1 MITEKIHVTIYIIQF
16 YGEIKMDTYTKN
28 MTEGSELSHIL
39 RFALPLLLGNLFQ
52 QIYNIVDSV
61 IVGKVLGKNAL
72 AAVGAT
78 GSITFLFYTLCI
90 GLSIGAG
97 VLISQSFGAG
107 REKEVRSY
115 ISNSAY
121 VLILFGLVLSLVS
134 AISAES
140 LLKLLG
146 TPKSILPDATSY
158 MRIACAGTVCVAA
171 YNWINSVMRSLG
183 DSKTPLVFLIIAS
196 LLNAALDLLF
206 VVAFDFGVS
215 GAAWA
220 TVTAQAISAIGC
232 ILFSYIKN
240 EYFKLSKDEL
250 KPNRRLIAKCITTGV
265 PIALQNALISVSMV
279 FLQRAANT
287 FGETVMAAYT
297 VTMRVEQL
305 IQQPF
310 QSLNAAVSTFTGQ
323 NTGADKPLRVTR
335 GYRQSLK
342 TSTIFALF
350 MLIMFMLFSNAI
362 VRLFVNDAE
371 VIRIGSSALKVSACF
386 YIFLGFI
393 HTTRG
398 LLNGAGDVGFAL
410 INGVAEF
417 VGRVGFSTLLLLIP
431 FVGIWAVWGTT
442 CLTWV
447 LTAVMSFLRYTGG
460 KWKDKKLV

>member
-1 MITEKIHVTIYIIQF
+1 MS
-16 YGEIKMDTYTKN
+16 TYTKN
-28 MTEGSELSHIL
+28 MTEGSELSQIL
-39 RFALPLLLGNLFQ
+39 RFALPLLIGNLFQ
-52 QIYNIVDSV
+52 QVYNIVDSV
-61 IVGKVLGKNAL
+61 IVGKFLGKDSL

-107 REKEVRSY
+107 KYNEVKSL
-115 ISNSAY
+115 ILNSAY
-121 VLILFGLVLSLVS
+121 VLISFGLLLSVVS
-134 AISAES
+134 AISANG
-140 LLKLLG
+140 LLRLLG
-146 TPKSILPDATSY
+146 TPYGIISEATGY
-158 MRIACAGTVCVAA
+158 MRIACAGTVGVAA

-196 LLNAALDLLF
+196 ILNAALDLLF
-206 VVAFDFGVS
+206 VLVFKLGVS
-215 GAAWA
+215 GAAYA
-220 TVTAQAISAIGC
+220 TIAAQVLSAIGC
-232 ILFSYIKN
+232 FIFALIKN
-240 EYFKLSKDEL
+240 SFFRLSKNNV
-250 KPNRRLIAKCITTGV
+250 KPNRQLMLKCISTGI

-297 VTMRVEQL
+297 VTMRIEQL

-323 NTGADKPLRVTR
+323 NTGADKSLRVIN

-342 TSTIFALF
+342 AAAVFAVF
-350 MLIMFMLFSNAI
+350 MLITFILFSKLI
-362 VRLFVNDAE
+362 VKLFVDDPE
-371 VIRIGSSALKVSACF
+371 VIRIGALALKVSACF
-386 YIFLGFI
+386 YVFLGII

-398 LLNGAGDVGFAL
+398 LLNGAGDVGYAL
-410 INGVAEF
+410 VNGIAEF
-417 VGRVGFSTLLLLIP
+417 IGRVGFSTVLLNIP

-447 LTAVMSFLRYTGG
+447 LTAIMSVVRYFSG
-460 KWKDKKLV
+460 KWKEKRLI

>member
-1 MITEKIHVTIYIIQF
+1 MS
-16 YGEIKMDTYTKN
+16 TYTKN

-39 RFALPLLLGNLFQ
+39 RFALPLLIGNLFQ
-52 QIYNIVDSV
+52 QVYNIVDSV
-61 IVGKVLGKNAL
+61 IVGKFLGKDSL

-107 REKEVRSY
+107 KYNEVKSL

-121 VLILFGLVLSLVS
+121 VLISFGLLLSVVS
-134 AISAES
+134 AISANG
-140 LLKLLG
+140 LLRLLG
-146 TPKSILPDATSY
+146 TPYGIISEATSY
-158 MRIACAGTVCVAA
+158 MRIACAGTVGVAA

-196 LLNAALDLLF
+196 ILNAALDLLF
-206 VVAFDFGVS
+206 VVVFKLGVS
-215 GAAWA
+215 GAAYA
-220 TVTAQAISAIGC
+220 TIAAQALSAIGC
-232 ILFSYIKN
+232 FIFALIKN
-240 EYFKLSKDEL
+240 SFFRLSKNDV
-250 KPNRRLIAKCITTGV
+250 KPNRQLMLKCISTGI

-297 VTMRVEQL
+297 VTMRIEQL

-310 QSLNAAVSTFTGQ
+310 QSLNAAISTFTGQ
-323 NTGADKPLRVTR
+323 NTGADKPLRVIN
-335 GYRQSLK
+335 GYRKSLK
-342 TSTIFALF
+342 AAAVFAVM
-350 MLIMFMLFSNAI
+350 MLITFMLFSKLI
-362 VRLFVNDAE
+362 VKLFVDDPE
-371 VIRIGSSALKVSACF
+371 VIRIGALALKVSACF
-386 YIFLGFI
+386 YVFLGII

-398 LLNGAGDVGFAL
+398 LLNGAGDVGYAL
-410 INGVAEF
+410 VNGIAEF
-417 VGRVGFSTLLLLIP
+417 IGRVGFSTVLLNIP

-447 LTAVMSFLRYTGG
+447 LTAIMSVVRYFSG
-460 KWKDKKLV
+460 KWKEKRLI

>member
-1 MITEKIHVTIYIIQF
+1 MS
-16 YGEIKMDTYTKN
+16 TYTKN

-39 RFALPLLLGNLFQ
+39 RFALPLLIGNLFQ
-52 QIYNIVDSV
+52 QVYNIVDSV
-61 IVGKVLGKNAL
+61 IVGKFLGKDSL

-107 REKEVRSY
+107 KYDEVKSL

-121 VLILFGLVLSLVS
+121 VLISFGLLLSVVS
-134 AISAES
+134 AISANG
-140 LLKLLG
+140 LLRLLG
-146 TPKSILPDATSY
+146 TPYGIISEATSY
-158 MRIACAGTVCVAA
+158 MRIACAGTVGVAA

-206 VVAFDFGVS
+206 VVVFKLGVS
-215 GAAWA
+215 GAAYA
-220 TVTAQAISAIGC
+220 TIAAQALSAIGC
-232 ILFSYIKN
+232 FIFALIKN
-240 EYFKLSKDEL
+240 SFFRLSKNDV
-250 KPNRRLIAKCITTGV
+250 KPNSQLMLKCISTGI
-265 PIALQNALISVSMV
+265 PIALQNALISFSMV

-297 VTMRVEQL
+297 VTMRIEQL

-310 QSLNAAVSTFTGQ
+310 QSLNAAISTFTGQ
-323 NTGADKPLRVTR
+323 NTGADKPLRVIN

-342 TSTIFALF
+342 AAAVFAVM
-350 MLIMFMLFSNAI
+350 MLITFMLFSKLI
-362 VRLFVNDAE
+362 VKLFVDDPE
-371 VIRIGSSALKVSACF
+371 VIRIGALALKVSACF
-386 YIFLGFI
+386 YVFLGII

-398 LLNGAGDVGFAL
+398 LLNGAGDVGYAL
-410 INGVAEF
+410 VNGIAEF
-417 VGRVGFSTLLLLIP
+417 IGRVGFSTVLLNIP

-447 LTAVMSFLRYTGG
+447 LTAIMSVVRYFSG
-460 KWKDKKLV
+460 KWKEKRLI

>member
-1 MITEKIHVTIYIIQF
+1 MN
-16 YGEIKMDTYTKN
+16 TYTKN
-28 MTEGSELSHIL
+28 MTEGNELWHIL
-39 RFALPLLLGNLFQ
+39 RFALPLLIGNLFQ
-52 QIYNIVDSV
+52 QVYNIADSV
-61 IVGKVLGKNAL
+61 IVGKFLGKDAL

-78 GSITFLFYTLCI
+78 GSVTFLFYTLCI

-107 REKEVRSY
+107 RDKEVRSL

-121 VLILFGLVLSLVS
+121 VLILFGLMLSAVS
-134 AISAES
+134 ACSAEG

-146 TPKSILPDATSY
+146 TPQGILTDATGY

-196 LLNAALDLLF
+196 LLNAVLDLLF
-206 VVAFDFGVS
+206 VVVFDFGVS

-220 TVTAQAISAIGC
+220 TITAQAISAIGC
-232 ILFSYIKN
+232 IVFAYYKNKYFRFSKY
-240 EYFKLSKDEL
+240 EL
-250 KPNRRLIAKCITTGV
+250 KPNCRLIVKCITTGV
-265 PIALQNALISVSMV
+265 PIAIQNALISVSMV

-323 NTGADKPLRVTR
+323 NTGADKPMRVIK

-342 TSTIFALF
+342 AGTAFALF
-350 MLIMFMLFSNAI
+350 MLVMFMLFSEAI
-362 VRLFVNDAE
+362 VGLFVDDAE
-371 VIRIGSSALKVSACF
+371 VIKIGSSALKASACF
-386 YIFLGFI
+386 YIFLGLI

-398 LLNGAGDVGFAL
+398 LLNGAGDVGYAL
-410 INGVAEF
+410 VNGIAEF
-417 VGRVGFSTLLLLIP
+417 AGRAGFSTLLMLIP

-447 LTAVMSFLRYTGG
+447 LTAVMSLIRYSGG
-460 KWKDKKLV
+460 KWKKKKLV

>member
-1 MITEKIHVTIYIIQF
+1 MS
-16 YGEIKMDTYTKN
+16 TYTKN

-39 RFALPLLLGNLFQ
+39 RFALPLLIGNLFQ
-52 QIYNIVDSV
+52 QVYNIVDSV
-61 IVGKVLGKNAL
+61 VVGKFLGKDSL

-107 REKEVRSY
+107 KYNEVKSL

-121 VLILFGLVLSLVS
+121 VLISFGLLLSFVS
-134 AISAES
+134 AISANG
-140 LLKLLG
+140 LLRLLG
-146 TPKSILPDATSY
+146 TPYGIISEATGY
-158 MRIACAGTVCVAA
+158 MRIACAGTVGVAA

-206 VVAFDFGVS
+206 VVVFKLGVS
-215 GAAWA
+215 GAAYA
-220 TVTAQAISAIGC
+220 TIAAQALSAIGC
-232 ILFSYIKN
+232 FIFALIKN
-240 EYFKLSKDEL
+240 SFFRLSKNNV
-250 KPNRRLIAKCITTGV
+250 KPNRKLMLKCISTGI

-279 FLQRAANT
+279 FLQRAANI

-297 VTMRVEQL
+297 VTMRIEQL

-310 QSLNAAVSTFTGQ
+310 QSLNAAISTFTGQ
-323 NTGADKPLRVTR
+323 NTGADKPLRVIN
-335 GYRQSLK
+335 GYRKSLK
-342 TSTIFALF
+342 AAAVFAVM
-350 MLIMFMLFSNAI
+350 MLITFMLFSKLI
-362 VRLFVNDAE
+362 VKLFVDDPE
-371 VIRIGSSALKVSACF
+371 VISVGALALKVSACF
-386 YIFLGFI
+386 YVFLGII

-398 LLNGAGDVGFAL
+398 LLNGAGDVGYAL
-410 INGVAEF
+410 VNGIAEF
-417 VGRVGFSTLLLLIP
+417 IGRVGFSTILLNIP

-447 LTAVMSFLRYTGG
+447 LTSIMSVVRYFSG
-460 KWKDKKLV
+460 KWKEKRLI